1 MFFKTQNYLYDH
13 HQELQLSEIFSLASY
28 SFYWRTWS
36 FTYPINL
43 SQMQTISIQ
52 KIISFSCGSCE
63 SGSST
68 CLISPTIQN
77 EFTKKKT
84 KKHTWNL
91 HRPIQSNPSMQ
102 QICIYIWNKN
112 KRITWGKV
120 WLKIGWKLQIID
132 ECSPSSHSSFN
143 PGAPSANITR
153 SITYQLLTVCLGNPF
168 PEIKVWAQI
177 YMRQIHALYV
187 SSQDGF
193 GALWQF
199 PTEEYEGKWIQ
210 SRGRN
215 EEVWDLTMRTFQRIK
230 WTIECIWRK
239 KEMKV

>member
-1 MFFKTQNYLYDH
+1 MKSFPLLPIASTEEHGLYLPY
-13 HQELQLSEIFSLASY
+13 QSK
-28 SFYWRTWS
+28 
-36 FTYPINL
+36 
-43 SQMQTISIQ
+43 MQTTSIQ

-63 SGSST
+63 SSMNNWESSSST

-84 KKHTWNL
+84 EKHTWNL

-120 WLKIGWKLQIID
+120 WLKIRWKLQIID

-153 SITYQLLTVCLGNPF
+153 SITYQLLTVCLGNAF

-193 GALWQF
+193 GVLWQF
-199 PTEEYEGKWIQ
+199 LTEEYEGKWIE

-230 WTIECIWRK
+230 WAIECIWRK